1 MSRRRPLIT
10 AILGRVARA
19 ILAAAAIAA
28 AAGAAGGCGDRAGGW
43 SAPAGQPQAIGL
55 AHSVALL
62 DLPAQRIV
70 ALAAAP
76 HGALAPRR
84 TPTRRNVV
92 AAASSPRGDKLYLLS
107 AGHRAALGDPIPDEE
122 PLLTAFDDGP
132 ALPVEIKLGLT
143 DPLDGLAIDPSGSWA
158 VIYAAGKD
166 GSALVTNPNELVIV
180 DLAAGTA
187 RHHTIHSFGG
197 RPERIVITRALAL
210 PGGPAPLLIVQAPQ
224 QLALLPLA
232 PGGAGELAEI
242 TVRLAGPTA
251 VNPPPPADI
260 VFDDGD
266 PDDSG
271 DTRIGIRFQGDRN
284 LMMLQLVASSDGGAG
299 FLPSV
304 NVADAG
310 GVPSDIAFV
319 RTDGGMRLA
328 ALVPATS
335 QAVLIDPVTTATTL
349 FALPAAYQRLSLV
362 TDGAGAPGGADVAL
376 LWQGSA
382 AAGAGG
388 VAFWEL
394 GQAAGRPFRS
404 IETVAIADPVT
415 DVLAVPLAGA
425 AVKILAGTQAFYVL
439 DLAARTAAPLVT
451 STALKQVRL
460 TVSPTGARVWAFR
473 PGATDLAVT
482 DVGSKQ
488 VRSLRADSSIDAV
501 FEVGQDTGDGRSL
514 IALHQVGA
522 IGATVY
528 DVDAPDDTGRKIYG
542 GLLVEGPY
550 AN

>member
-1 MSRRRPLIT
+1 MSLAPHPFLT
-10 AILGRVARA
+10 AILGRVVRA
-19 ILAAAAIAA
+19 ILTAAAIAA
-28 AAGAAGGCGDRAGGW
+28 AAGAAGGCGDRAAGW
-43 SAPAGQPQAIGL
+43 STPVGEPQAIGL

-76 HGALAPRR
+76 GGALALRH

-92 AAASSPRGDKLYLLS
+92 AAAPSPRGDKLYLLS
-107 AGHRAALGDPIPDEE
+107 AGHRAALGDPIPDQP

-132 ALPVEIKLGLT
+132 APPVEIDLHLT
-143 DPLDGLAIDPSGSWA
+143 DPLDGLVIDPSGSWA
-158 VIYAAGKD
+158 VIYAAGTD
-166 GSALVTNPNELVIV
+166 RSALVTNPNELVIV

-197 RPERIVITRALAL
+197 RPERIIITRALSL
-210 PGGPAPLLIVQAPQ
+210 PNGPGPLLIVQAPQ

-232 PGGAGELAEI
+232 PGGAGDLPEI

-260 VFDDGD
+260 VVDDGD
-266 PDDSG
+266 AADNG
-271 DTRIGIRFQGDRN
+271 DARIGIRFRGDRN
-284 LMMLQLVASSDGGAG
+284 LMMLQLVPSANGGAG

-335 QAVLIDPVTTATTL
+335 QAVLIDPVTTATTP

-362 TDGAGAPGGADVAL
+362 TAGAGAPGGADVAL

-382 AAGAGG
+382 AAGG

-404 IETVAIADPVT
+404 IETVAIGDPVG
-415 DVLAVPLAGA
+415 DVLEVPLAGA
-425 AVKILAGTQAFYVL
+425 AVKILAGVQAFYVL
-439 DLAARTAAPLVT
+439 DLAARTAAPLIT
-451 STALKQVRL
+451 STAVKQVRL
-460 TVSPTGARVWAFR
+460 SVSPTGARVWTFL
-473 PGATDLAVT
+473 PGATDLSVT
-482 DVGSKQ
+482 EVTSKR
-488 VRSLRADSSIDAV
+488 VRTLRADTSIGAV
-501 FEVGQDTGDGRSL
+501 FEIGQDTGDGRSL

-522 IGATVY
+522 LGATVY
-528 DVDAPDDTGRKIYG
+528 DVDAPDDSGRKIYG

-550 AN
+550 EN

>member
-1 MSRRRPLIT
+1 
-10 AILGRVARA
+10 
-19 ILAAAAIAA
+19 
-28 AAGAAGGCGDRAGGW
+28 
-43 SAPAGQPQAIGL
+43 
-55 AHSVALL
+55 
-62 DLPAQRIV
+62 
-70 ALAAAP
+70 
-76 HGALAPRR
+76 
-84 TPTRRNVV
+84 
-92 AAASSPRGDKLYLLS
+92 
-107 AGHRAALGDPIPDEE
+107 
-122 PLLTAFDDGP
+122 
-132 ALPVEIKLGLT
+132 
-143 DPLDGLAIDPSGSWA
+143 
-158 VIYAAGKD
+158 
-166 GSALVTNPNELVIV
+166 
-180 DLAAGTA
+180 
-187 RHHTIHSFGG
+187 
-197 RPERIVITRALAL
+197 
-210 PGGPAPLLIVQAPQ
+210 VQAPQ

-232 PGGAGELAEI
+232 PAGAGDLPEI

-260 VFDDGD
+260 VVDDGD
-266 PDDSG
+266 AADNG
-271 DTRIGIRFQGDRN
+271 DTRIGIRFRGDRN
-284 LMMLQLVASSDGGAG
+284 LMILQLVPSADGGAG

-328 ALVPATS
+328 ALVPAAS
-335 QAVLIDPVTTATTL
+335 QAVLIDPVTTSTTP

-362 TDGAGAPGGADVAL
+362 TAGAGAPGGADVAL

-382 AAGAGG
+382 AAGG

-404 IETVAIADPVT
+404 IETVAIADPVA
-415 DVLAVPLAGA
+415 DVLEVPLAGA

-439 DLAARTAAPLVT
+439 DLAARTAAPLIT
-451 STALKQVRL
+451 STALKQVHL
-460 TVSPTGARVWAFR
+460 TVSPTGARVWTFR

-482 DVGSKQ
+482 DVASKQ
-488 VRSLRADSSIDAV
+488 VRTLRADTAINAV
-501 FEVGQDTGDGRSL
+501 FEIGQDTGDGRSL